1 MREWIAITAWSLI
14 VTHQFSLN
22 GGMRLGRS
30 RAAAMSSDA
39 ECDGTMGISSISIP
53 QTDHANQRRP
63 CVLQVQGDHVQVST
77 DLANK
82 LSLPLVT
89 PEIFEHGPSGLYT
102 HALSIL
108 PYEFGNML
116 DYAVAIQSC
125 ESSQEKSSSS
135 TRKRKATSMM
145 KPFFVDFC
153 PPPSSR
159 LGKRTSGDSGPDLLT
174 KAVAPRKGT
183 DNNSGATVYDL
194 TAGLGQDSLLIA
206 NAGAKMVHMVER
218 DPIVA
223 ALLEDA
229 LRRLRILSDSDD
241 NDADTRRV
249 ATDLSSRLSLEID
262 DGRRVL
268 ESLLTAGKELPDIV
282 YLDPMFPVRKKSAS
296 VKKNMQVLHSLLESQ
311 RGVVEEDQWAEELEL
326 LQAAYQAAKL
336 RVVVKRP
343 TNAEPLGGSLSS
355 GLKPSY
361 QTKGSVNRWDV
372 YVKNPS

>member
-1 MREWIAITAWSLI
+1 MIERIFFTLWSLI
-14 VTHQFSLN
+14 TTHHLSSH
-22 GGMRLGRS
+22 GAMRLGPS
-30 RAAAMSSDA
+30 LAAMSSDA
-39 ECDGTMGISSISIP
+39 DGVTIGISMM
-53 QTDHANQRRP
+53 QTNHTNRRRP
-63 CVLQVQGDHVQVST
+63 CVLQIPGDYVPIST
-77 DLANK
+77 DLAAK

-89 PEIFEHGPSGLYT
+89 PEIFADGPNEYT

-108 PYEFGNML
+108 PYEFGNVR

-125 ESSQEKSSSS
+125 ESQEKSTS
-135 TRKRKATSMM
+135 RKRKASSMM

-174 KAVAPRKGT
+174 KAVAPRKGV

-229 LRRLRILSDSDD
+229 LRRLRILSDCDD
-241 NDADTRRV
+241 NDDTRRV
-249 ATDLSSRLSLEID
+249 AADLSSRLSLEMD

-268 ESLLTAGKELPDIV
+268 ETLLTAGKELPDIV

-311 RGVVEEDQWAEELEL
+311 RGVVEEDQWAEELDL
-326 LQAAYQAAKL
+326 LQAAFQAARL

-343 TNAEPLGGSLSS
+343 TNADLLGGSLSC